1 MDTAS
6 DFDSIFFARAWCCCW
21 FVVVRWFKVYSCC
34 QMTAAADFW
43 FFSFRANKQLLFSF
57 SLFKFRENPSSPSAV
72 RVVLWYTKY
81 NTHTHSIHN
90 ATTTTCRTTK
100 VAVPLLMSTS
110 TTIYSPAQTCV
121 LFNVIVS
128 RVNSRFCSCCV
139 CWYFSLRQQ
148 RTSIILIIIIIF
160 ITNASTSHEKQFETH
175 SQMLSP
181 STRLLPIAWMVRF

>member
-21 FVVVRWFKVYSCC
+21 FVVCWFKARINF
-34 QMTAAADFW
+34 QIRAAADFW
-43 FFSFRANKQLLFSF
+43 FFLPCEQTPFFSF
-57 SLFKFRENPSSPSAV
+57 FKFRRKPLKSIGCS
-72 RVVLWYTKY
+72 RVVVVYKIY
-81 NTHTHSIHN
+81 NTHTTFHPQHN
-90 ATTTTCRTTK
+90 NKNTCRTTK

-110 TTIYSPAQTCV
+110 TTIYSPVQTCV

-148 RTSIILIIIIIF
+148 RTSIIIIIIIIF

-181 STRLLPIAWMVRF
+181 STRLLPIAWMVRFY